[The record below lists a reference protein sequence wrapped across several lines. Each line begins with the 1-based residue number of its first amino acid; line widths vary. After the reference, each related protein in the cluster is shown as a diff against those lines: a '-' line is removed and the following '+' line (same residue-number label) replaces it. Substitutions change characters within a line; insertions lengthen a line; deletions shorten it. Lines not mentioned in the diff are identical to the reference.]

1 MVHIIVV
8 GDIVEHSCFMFD
20 RGVVHIVVAGN
31 NVDHYCF
38 MSGAYCC
45 SW

>member
-1 MVHIIVV
+1 MVHIIVA

-20 RGVVHIVVAGN
+20 QGVVHIVVAGN